1 MPITKV
7 AAAQIGADLGET
19 ATNAARVVSS
29 IHQAALQGVQ
39 FIVFPETILNGYL
52 FDDPQSAEQSA
63 LTFDAPEIN
72 DIVTACRETGMH
84 AVIGLI
90 EAAVGGPYNTAFLIG
105 PGGLLGSYRKRH
117 LPLLGVD
124 RFVAE
129 GSDSGPAVFDTPL
142 GRVGLAICYDIRFPE
157 SARCLALGGADIIAQ
172 PSVWPDSVDIIAD
185 HMVRVRAAE
194 NHVFFVAATR
204 GDSEAGMQY
213 RGNSQIIDPRGN
225 VLAWAEKGD
234 EILTADVDLSL
245 SREKRI
251 VVTPG
256 QYEVSLFADR
266 RPASYADITSP
277 VGAEGFPIAGL
288 GTSASAAR

>member
-7 AAAQIGADLGET
+7 AAAQIGAELGVT
-19 ATNAARVVSS
+19 ARNAARVVQG
-29 IHQAALQGVQ
+29 IRQAALQGVQ

-52 FDDPQSAEQSA
+52 FDDRQSVRQSA
-63 LTFDAPEIN
+63 LTFDAPEIH
-72 DIVTACRETGMH
+72 DIVTACRETGML

-90 EAAVGGPYNTAFLIG
+90 EAAAAGPYNTAMLIG
-105 PGGLLGSYRKRH
+105 PGGLIGSYRKKH
-117 LPLLGVD
+117 LPLLGAD
-124 RFVAE
+124 RFVVE
-129 GSDSGPAVFDTPL
+129 GSEAGPAVFDTPL

-157 SARCLALGGADIIAQ
+157 SARCLALAGADIIAQ

-194 NHVFFVAATR
+194 NHVFLVAVTR
-204 GDSEAGMQY
+204 GDTENGMQY

-225 VLAWAEKGD
+225 VLGRAEKGD
-234 EILTADVDLSL
+234 QILTAEVDLSL

-256 QYEVSLFADR
+256 RYELSLFTDR
-266 RPASYADITSP
+266 RPASYVEMTLP
-277 VGAEGFPIAGL
+277 VGADGFPNRPVG
-288 GTSASAAR
+288 SAAGPRA